1 MRSAATLA
9 LLSALFVSALL
20 AAPVARAEA
29 LVLHCGELLT
39 VPGRPPTRQATALVK
54 DGRIVRIAPGFLTPD
69 ALGPDGAGAEVI
81 DLKDRFVLP
90 GFIDCHTHITWEMN
104 RNSRLEGVEK
114 SDADQ
119 ALDGVVFAR
128 RTLEAGFTTIRNVG
142 STGRA
147 SFSLRDAINAG
158 KVVGP
163 RILEAGQAI
172 TPTGGH
178 GDGTHGYR
186 EGLFEMPG
194 AMQGV
199 ADGPDECRKAVR
211 AQVKRGADVIK
222 LTATGGVLSATGAG
236 LAQAFDDDELK
247 AICETAHHLGRKVA
261 AHAHGADG
269 IKAALRAGVDS
280 IEHGTF
286 LDDEA
291 IALFKERGAFYVPTI
306 LAGVTVG
313 EIAAAPD
320 SYFLPA
326 VKAKALQVGPVIQ
339 SAFAKAYKAGVR
351 IAFGT
356 DSGVSHHGENGRE
369 FLLMVEQGMKP
380 EEAIVA
386 ATVGAAELC
395 GLSKEIGTIEAGK
408 AADIVAVVG
417 NPLEDIAR
425 IRDVRFVMRDGRV
438 VKRD

>member
-39 VPGRPPTRQATALVK
+39 VPGRPATRQATALVK
-54 DGRIVRIAPGFLTPD
+54 DGRIVRIAPGFLAPD

-90 GFIDCHTHITWEMN
+90 GFIDCHTHITWEMS

-351 IAFGT
+351 VAFGT

-408 AADIVAVVG
+408 AADIVAVKG

>member
-54 DGRIVRIAPGFLTPD
+54 DGRIVRIAPGFLAPD

-351 IAFGT
+351 VAFGT

-408 AADIVAVVG
+408 AADIVAVKG

>member
-90 GFIDCHTHITWEMN
+90 GFIDCHTHITWEMS

-351 IAFGT
+351 VAFGT

-408 AADIVAVVG
+408 AADIVAVKG

>member
-1 MRSAATLA
+1 MRCFAA
-9 LLSALFVSALL
+9 LLLL
-20 AAPVARAEA
+20 TAPLAHAASLA
-29 LVLHCGELLT
+29 LHCGELL
-39 VPGRPPTRQATALVK
+39 VSPGQATLKQATALVK
-54 DGRIVRIAPGFLTPD
+54 DGRIVRVSPGFVAPD
-69 ALGPDGAGAEVI
+69 AMGAEGVGATVI
-81 DLKDRFVLP
+81 DLKDKFVLP
-90 GFIDCHTHITWEMN
+90 GLIDCHTHITWEMS

-147 SFSLRDAINAG
+147 AFSLRDAINSG
-158 KVVGP
+158 KVPGP
-163 RILEAGQAI
+163 RILEAGQSI

-178 GDGTHGYR
+178 GDSTHGYR

-236 LAQAFDDDELK
+236 LAQAFDDDELR

-269 IKAALRAGVDS
+269 NKAALRAGVDS

-291 IALFKERGAFYVPTI
+291 IALFKERGAFYVPTM

-313 EIAAAPD
+313 EIASAPD
-320 SYFLPA
+320 SYFVPA
-326 VKAKALQVGPVIQ
+326 VRAKALQVGPVIK
-339 SAFAKAYKAGVR
+339 SAFAKAHKAGVR

-356 DSGVSHHGENGRE
+356 DSGVSQHGENGRE
-369 FLLMVEQGMKP
+369 FLFMVEQGMTP
-380 EEAIVA
+380 AEAIGA

-408 AADIVAVVG
+408 AADIIAVG
-417 NPLEDIAR
+417 GSPLADIAN
-425 IRDVRFVMRDGRV
+425 IRDVRFVLRDGRV
-438 VKRD
+438 VLSR